1 MTGAEKND
9 PETTAGPAS
18 QESQEG
24 PESMANQQSPY
35 VRVPV
40 DRHDPAAGG
49 YRRVVFAPPDP
60 GSPPPFDAAAS
71 PGKAT
76 AYRVGR
82 AATTAQA
89 NRSGF
94 GFEPAVEAILAEYQR
109 AIKAAQQRALTALA
123 GTTDDE
129 RHGLPVD
136 VVAYFLPA
144 AAPVSEART

>member
-1 MTGAEKND
+1 MTGAEKNH
-9 PETTAGPAS
+9 PEAATGPAS
-18 QESQEG
+18 EAG
-24 PESMANQQSPY
+24 PQGAENQQSPY

-40 DRHDPAAGG
+40 DRHDPATGG

-60 GSPPPFDAAAS
+60 GSLPVFDEAVTG
-71 PGKAT
+71 GKPT
-76 AYRVGR
+76 AYHVGR
-82 AATTAQA
+82 TATTVQA
-89 NRSGF
+89 SRSGF

>member
-1 MTGAEKND
+1 MW
-9 PETTAGPAS
+9 S
-18 QESQEG
+18 S
-24 PESMANQQSPY
+24 
-35 VRVPV
+35 
-40 DRHDPAAGG
+40 
-49 YRRVVFAPPDP
+49 RRPTP
-60 GSPPPFDAAAS
+60 GSLPPFDEAVTA
-71 PGKAT
+71 GKPT

-82 AATTAQA
+82 TATAVQA
-89 NRSGF
+89 SRSGF